1 MEVNND
7 VVSDIL
13 PAIKQEISESSDIN
27 FFNKKIKPTNE
38 KNSDKKLGF
47 DS

>member
-13 PAIKQEISESSDIN
+13 PAIKQENSESSDIN
-27 FFNKKIKPTNE
+27 FFNKKLKSNNE
-38 KNSDKKLGF
+38 KITD
-47 DS
+47 